1 MDSIKIKTVFMK
13 ENLRYHLHLSILASL
28 LSVLLSFFVSAVKP
42 PVSYMVYHNSIWHCG
57 LVFQLEHDQI
67 DEEISASE
75 DNTFDFI
82 PRHCSI
88 LRKVE
93 SFSL

>member
-1 MDSIKIKTVFMK
+1 
-13 ENLRYHLHLSILASL
+13 
-28 LSVLLSFFVSAVKP
+28 
-42 PVSYMVYHNSIWHCG
+42 MVCHNSIWHCG
-57 LVFQLEHDQI
+57 PVFQLEHDQI